1 MDDPFRILVVDDE
14 LSMRDSLSAWL
25 TEDGYEV
32 ETAENGALAVEQI
45 RQKDFAVCFVDLKMP
60 GGMTGIDTLAEIKR
74 LRPDTEIVIM
84 TAYATVDTAVE
95 AMKLGARDYIVKPF
109 NPEETSLL
117 TRRILELKA
126 IQRENVYLRKK
137 LARRF
142 EFHDII
148 SKSPRMGEIFELI
161 RRVAG
166 LTSTVLILGESGTG
180 KELVARAIHQ
190 AGERKNGPFVHV
202 ACTALAETL
211 LESEFFGHEQG
222 SFTGALSRKIGKFE
236 LADGGTIF
244 LDEIGDISPKLQMD
258 LLRVLQERSFF
269 RVGGAEEIDVDVRI
283 IAATNRNLE
292 QAVED
297 GDFREDLYY
306 RLNVVS
312 VNLPPLR
319 ERLEDIPLLARHFTS
334 RLSIELSVL
343 THGVTEGAL
352 KVLMDHD
359 WPGNV
364 RELENAIERAMAT
377 CGKERLCESCFDFLK
392 TGPRRVKGGFVAPV
406 NLSLA
411 EVEKQVIPAVLED
424 TGWNVKAAATVLG
437 IDRSTLY
444 EKIKKYGIER
454 PEKM

>member
-1 MDDPFRILVVDDE
+1 MDEPFRILVVDDE

-32 ETAENGALAVEQI
+32 EMAENGAEAIERI

-60 GGMTGIDTLAEIKR
+60 GGMNGLDTLTEMKR
-74 LRPDTEIVIM
+74 LRPETEVVIM

-95 AMKLGARDYIVKPF
+95 AMKVGARDYIVKPF

-148 SKSPRMGEIFELI
+148 SKNEKMAQIFELI
-161 RRVAG
+161 RKVAG
-166 LTSTVLILGESGTG
+166 LKSTVLILGESGTG

-190 AGERKNGPFVHV
+190 AGERKEGAFVHV
-202 ACTALAETL
+202 SCAALAETL
-211 LESEFFGHEQG
+211 LESELFGHEQG

-236 LADGGTIF
+236 QADGGTIF
-244 LDEIGDISPKLQMD
+244 LDEIGDIPPKLQMD

-269 RVGGAEEIDVDVRI
+269 RVGGSREISVDVRV
-283 IAATNRNLE
+283 IAATNRDLP

-297 GDFREDLYY
+297 GEFREDLYY

-319 ERLEDIPLLARHFTS
+319 ERREDIPLLARHFVS
-334 RLSIELSVL
+334 RLGIELSVP
-343 THGVTEGAL
+343 TRGVSEEAL

-377 CGKERLCESCFDFLK
+377 CGKERLCAACFDFLR
-392 TGPRRVKGGFVAPV
+392 TGMRRIRGGFVPPV
-406 NLSLA
+406 NLTLA
-411 EVEKQVIPAVLED
+411 ELEQQVIPAVLTD
-424 TGWNVKAAATVLG
+424 TGWNVKAAAEVLG

-444 EKIKKYGIER
+444 EKIKRYDIER
-454 PEKM
+454 PGK

>member
-1 MDDPFRILVVDDE
+1 MDEPFRILVVDDE
-14 LSMRDSLSAWL
+14 PSMRDSLSAWL

-32 ETAENGALAVEQI
+32 DDAGNGPEAVELV
-45 RQKDFAVCFVDLKMP
+45 RQKDFAVCFIDLKMP
-60 GGMTGIDTLAEIKR
+60 GGMSGIDTLAQIKA
-74 LRPDTEIVIM
+74 LRPETEIVIM

-109 NPEETSLL
+109 NPEESSLL

-148 SKSPRMGEIFELI
+148 SKNDRMAEIFDLI
-161 RRVAG
+161 RKVAG
-166 LTSTVLILGESGTG
+166 LKSTVLILGESGTG

-190 AGERKNGPFVHV
+190 AGERREGAFVHV
-202 ACTALAETL
+202 SCAALAETL
-211 LESEFFGHEQG
+211 LESELFGHEQG
-222 SFTGALSRKIGKFE
+222 SFTGALSRKTGKFE
-236 LADGGTIF
+236 QADGGTIF
-244 LDEIGDISPKLQMD
+244 LDEIGDIPPKLQLD

-269 RVGGAEEIDVDVRI
+269 RVGGAEEISVDVRV
-283 IAATNRNLE
+283 IAATNRDLPR
-292 QAVED
+292 AVEE
-297 GDFREDLYY
+297 GAFREDLYY

-312 VNLPPLR
+312 MNLPPLR
-319 ERLEDIPLLARHFTS
+319 DRREDIPLLARHFVS
-334 RLSIELSVL
+334 RLAIELSVP
-343 THGVTEGAL
+343 TRGITEGAL
-352 KVLMDHD
+352 RVLLDHD

-377 CGKERLCESCFDFLK
+377 CGKEKLCGSSFDFLQS
-392 TGPRRVKGGFVAPV
+392 GVRRARGGFVPPV

-411 EVEKQVIPAVLED
+411 EVEQRVIPAVLAE
-424 TGWNVKAAATVLG
+424 TGWNVKSAAVVLG

-454 PEKM
+454 PGR

>member
-1 MDDPFRILVVDDE
+1 MDEPFRILVVDDE

-32 ETAENGALAVEQI
+32 DTAENGPIAVELI
-45 RQKDFAVCFVDLKMP
+45 RGKDYAVCFIDLKMP
-60 GGMTGIDTLAEIKR
+60 GGMSGIDTLAEIKR
-74 LRPDTEIVIM
+74 LRPETEIVII
-84 TAYATVDTAVE
+84 TAYATVDTAVQ
-95 AMKLGARDYIVKPF
+95 AMKEGARDYIVKPF

-117 TRRILELKA
+117 TRRILELKI

-148 SKSPRMGEIFELI
+148 SKNPRMAEIFDLI
-161 RRVAG
+161 RKVSG
-166 LTSTVLILGESGTG
+166 LKSTVLILGESGTG
-180 KELVARAIHQ
+180 KELVARAMHH
-190 AGERKNGPFVHV
+190 AGERKEGPFVHV

-211 LESEFFGHEQG
+211 LESELFGHEKG
-222 SFTGALSRKIGKFE
+222 SFTGAVSRRIGKFE
-236 LADGGTIF
+236 LATGGTIF
-244 LDEIGDISPKLQMD
+244 LDEIGDIPPKLQMD

-269 RVGGAEEIDVDVRI
+269 RVGGTDEISIDVRV
-283 IAATNRNLE
+283 IAATNRDLE

-312 VNLPPLR
+312 VKLPPLR
-319 ERLEDIPLLARHFTS
+319 DRREDVPLLARHFVN
-334 RLSIELSVL
+334 RLAIELSVP
-343 THGVTEGAL
+343 TSGITEDAL
-352 KVLMDHD
+352 KVLIDYD

-377 CGKERLCESCFDFLK
+377 CGKEKLDAACFDFLSM
-392 TGPRRVKGGFVAPV
+392 GSRRPRGGFSAPV
-406 NLSLA
+406 NLTLA
-411 EVEKQVIPAVLED
+411 EVELQVIPAVLED
-424 TGWNVKAAATVLG
+424 TGWNVKAAAVVLG

-454 PEKM
+454 PQRG